1 MMSIYGVQVW
11 YVNRKFLPREM
22 QAPLWRQTVLLLFSA
37 FFGLFTIVVV
47 LQQVFGIKIG

>member
-11 YVNRKFLPREM
+11 YVNRMFLPQEV
-22 QAPLWRQTVLLLFSA
+22 QAPLWRQAALLLFSA
-37 FFGLFTIVVV
+37 FFGFFTIVVI